1 MAKSSALADVLAT
14 LKKEESVLQAQLG
27 KVRDA
32 MAALAGVP
40 QAYKRKRAVRKAK
53 TVARNVRTMTAVQRK
68 AVSQRMKAY
77 WAARKKAKS

>member
-1 MAKSSALADVLAT
+1 MAKSSVLTDVLAT
-14 LKKEESVLQAQLG
+14 LQKEESTLQAQLG

-40 QAYKRKRAVRKAK
+40 QSYKRKQAVRKAK
-53 TVARNVRTMTAVQRK
+53 TVVRNVRTMTAAQRK

-77 WAARKKAKS
+77 WAAQKKAKS